1 MARTV
6 MVLCDVH
13 LEEGK
18 RVAAEE
24 LPPIEIEGNGPRV
37 LALCREHKREYYD
50 PFVDLVDDLARDLA
64 DESPRETGPEAQN
77 EEPEQD
83 GSERDDQESAVAE
96 SPAMS
101 VVPDQPGTARWDCPM
116 DDCDKS
122 YSASGD
128 TRAEELKRLGNLHLS
143 TSHHL
148 DKAAREEMLSA

>member
-37 LALCREHKREYYD
+37 LALCRRHKREYYD
-50 PFVDLVDDLARDLA
+50 PFVDLVDDLARDLS
-64 DESPRETGPEAQN
+64 DESPREAGPEPQD
-77 EEPEQD
+77 EEPDHD
-83 GSERDDQESAVAE
+83 GSERDDQESVVEE

-101 VVPDQPGTARWDCPM
+101 VVPDQPDTARWDCPL